1 MSSARL
7 RRPGLQPERL
17 EATNQVRA
25 DRESMQLSY
34 RQVRLIRQIFG
45 IAFLGYVAFVLYLM
59 VAAAVWKRTLF

>member
-1 MSSARL
+1 
-7 RRPGLQPERL
+7 
-17 EATNQVRA
+17 
-25 DRESMQLSY
+25 MQLSY

>member
-1 MSSARL
+1 MGSARP
-7 RRPGLQPERL
+7 RSPGLQPEGL
-17 EATNQVRA
+17 EAIPQFRA
-25 DRESMQLSY
+25 DRESMQLTY